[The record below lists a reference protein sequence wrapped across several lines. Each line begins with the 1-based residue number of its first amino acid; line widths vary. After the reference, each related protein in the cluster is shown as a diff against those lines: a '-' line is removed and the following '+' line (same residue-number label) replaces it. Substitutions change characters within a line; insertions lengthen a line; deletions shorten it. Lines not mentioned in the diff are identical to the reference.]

1 MGAKRELRGIA
12 LLLVA
17 WTLLASPVSAQQENT
32 PAELQELKS
41 ELQRIAARIAVLEQA
56 QKAQPAPAEV
66 APAVASPA
74 PAQPLQQSP
83 AASGPDAVKQA
94 ADTGMDT
101 MDAGMGGDVI
111 NIPHLPEMKFRGFAD
126 VQYILANQNLAVITN
141 SPGSMTP
148 ATQGGNDTF
157 TLGIMDL
164 FVTSQITPQWSYLS
178 EIGFQADTNSNGIG
192 VDLERTQVSYKPNQI
207 FSMNIGRSHAML
219 GYYNTAFHH
228 GTWFQTTIN
237 RPRFFEFEDQGGP
250 LPIHNVGVEAMGAVP
265 SGKLGLHWFGEV
277 GNGKQTYA
285 LQAGPNPANVLG
297 DHTGKSTNV
306 GFLIR
311 PENLAGFQAGFDWY
325 QAALVPV
332 TSLLPGYGLPNFP
345 FPNAASYYHQNI
357 YVAHVIY
364 ITPKFEF
371 MAEDGEIGDTPR
383 GSNTALYTSGGYA
396 QLSRAFGSIRPY
408 SRYEW
413 MNPNFHDPN
422 NAWAGRWVG
431 PLGGVRWDVNTF
443 VALKLEYQHF
453 DWKNFTDDAVGNQLL
468 PVLHKTINQLASQ
481 VTFTF

>member
-17 WTLLASPVSAQQENT
+17 WSFLVSPVSAQQENT

-74 PAQPLQQSP
+74 PAQPPQQSP

-311 PENLAGFQAGFDWY
+311 PENLARSESTR
-325 QAALVPV
+325 LN
-332 TSLLPGYGLPNFP
+332 S
-345 FPNAASYYHQNI
+345 SH
-357 YVAHVIY
+357 
-364 ITPKFEF
+364 
-371 MAEDGEIGDTPR
+371 
-383 GSNTALYTSGGYA
+383 
-396 QLSRAFGSIRPY
+396 
-408 SRYEW
+408 
-413 MNPNFHDPN
+413 
-422 NAWAGRWVG
+422 
-431 PLGGVRWDVNTF
+431 
-443 VALKLEYQHF
+443 
-453 DWKNFTDDAVGNQLL
+453 
-468 PVLHKTINQLASQ
+468 
-481 VTFTF
+481 